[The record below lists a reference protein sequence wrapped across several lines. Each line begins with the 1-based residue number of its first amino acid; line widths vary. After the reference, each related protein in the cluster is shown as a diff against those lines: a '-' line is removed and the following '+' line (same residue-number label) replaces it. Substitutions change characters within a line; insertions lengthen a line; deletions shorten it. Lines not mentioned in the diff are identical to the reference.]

1 MTWLSLAL
9 CLGFGQSSIPAFF
22 CICEQSLKEL
32 WFIWIVQIIPIN
44 SCLQKRIG
52 VVAEKLMK
60 ELLLAGSSSLFQV
73 RLHDQGA
80 SLSNIVARLVTM
92 LVQRGGAAS
101 IGSSSV
107 ASHVWQQ
114 HEQKE
119 DDQAHHHDAKEALH

>member
-1 MTWLSLAL
+1 
-9 CLGFGQSSIPAFF
+9 
-22 CICEQSLKEL
+22 
-32 WFIWIVQIIPIN
+32 
-44 SCLQKRIG
+44 
-52 VVAEKLMK
+52 MK
-60 ELLLAGSSSLFQV
+60 ELLLADSSSLFQV